1 MGDERKELLM
11 AYCHLDD
18 LSPAEEKLL
27 ERFYLQAVS
36 YLRGAGIAQ
45 PTDDPERAAMYDTCV
60 DALVLDAWDNRR
72 TTVNAALLDN
82 PEFQWMK
89 NQLKLTELPEG
100 ATKAGG
106 ADEH

>member
-1 MGDERKELLM
+1 
-11 AYCHLDD
+11 
-18 LSPAEEKLL
+18 
-27 ERFYLQAVS
+27 
-36 YLRGAGIAQ
+36 
-45 PTDDPERAAMYDTCV
+45 MYDTCV

-72 TTVNAALLDN
+72 TTVNTALLDN